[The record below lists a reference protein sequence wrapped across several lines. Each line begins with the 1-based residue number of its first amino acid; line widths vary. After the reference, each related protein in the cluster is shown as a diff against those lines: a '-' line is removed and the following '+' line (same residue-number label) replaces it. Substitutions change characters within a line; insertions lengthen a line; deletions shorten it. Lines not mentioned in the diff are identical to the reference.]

1 MNKLDNF
8 ILKNKWLSADLLTAS
23 RFVFSLPLL
32 ILVINGWYLAAF
44 FIFVIFSLT
53 DVCDGYVARLK
64 KTDKEMGT
72 IFDGL
77 TDMIFFLPSF
87 LILGLRFL
95 NPAVLFTLLSMEIL
109 RVFSALLAK
118 LLKFKFKLRANLPGK
133 IKAWFEGF
141 GLAAILLNPSL
152 FSNLA
157 NIFFV
162 AAIILA
168 AINLLMHLYRFLK
181 SIEII
186 S

>member
-8 ILKNKWLSADLLTAS
+8 ILKNRWLTADLLTAS
-23 RFVFSLPLL
+23 RFIFSLPLL

-44 FIFVIFSLT
+44 FIFVVFSLT

-72 IFDGL
+72 LFDGL

-95 NPAVLFTLLSMEIL
+95 DPAIVFTLLSMEML
-109 RVFSALLAK
+109 RMFLALLTR
-118 LLKFKFKLRANLPGK
+118 LLKFKLKPKANIAGK

-141 GLAAILLNPSL
+141 GLAAVLLNPGL
-152 FSNLA
+152 FPNLA
-157 NIFFV
+157 NVFFV

-168 AINLLMHLYRFLK
+168 SINLLMHLYRFLK